1 MDFLLL
7 LAYLELQFGD
17 ILRLL
22 VQQQLLVLNLTTE
35 LLDFLLNLRQLVASN
50 LKFSFRLETHI

>member
-50 LKFSFRLETHI
+50 LKFSLRLETHI